1 MLKHTGQGSISS
13 QGGSRS
19 ATCGQIVFGGIFFS
33 VGSGIFIALG
43 LLSFLE
49 KGFAPEVF
57 AGGVGLIFA
66 IVGAAIILQAIRGR
80 GQAKKLPSAPTAFS
94 MRNSGMVELKPGQ
107 KPLATLLFSV
117 FFALFWNGITW
128 TFVVMMFATKEHM
141 PIFPLL
147 FMIPFVLVGL
157 ALIGF
162 VIHSLLAL
170 FNPSPHLRLN
180 PGALPLGATAELEWT
195 IIGAVERIAKFT
207 LELRGQEVARYQRGT
222 DTVTVTSVFE
232 KITLFEG
239 AAPNEIRT
247 GRVQI
252 AFPEFTMHTFDA
264 PNNKIQWLIMVK
276 GEVPRWPDINLEF
289 PVTVLPLPLTPAP

>member
-1 MLKHTGQGSISS
+1 M
-13 QGGSRS
+13 
-19 ATCGQIVFGGIFFS
+19 A
-33 VGSGIFIALG
+33 VGSGIFTALG
-43 LLSFLE
+43 LLPFLE
-49 KGFAPEVF
+49 KGLAPELF

-66 IVGAAIILQAIRGR
+66 IVGAAIILQALRGR
-80 GQAKKLPSAPTAFS
+80 GKAKKLPPAQRATLAPA
-94 MRNSGMVELKPGQ
+94 SGMVELKPGQ

-128 TFVVMMFATKEHM
+128 TFVVIMFTGNEHI
-141 PIFPLL
+141 PLFPLL

-195 IIGAVERIAKFT
+195 IIGAVERITKFT
-207 LELRGQEVARYQRGT
+207 LELRGQEVARYQQGT

-232 KITLFEG
+232 KIMLFEG
-239 AAPNEIRT
+239 ATPGEIRT

-264 PNNKIQWLIMVK
+264 PNNKIQWLIIVK
-276 GEVPRWPDINLEF
+276 GEVPRWPDITLEF
-289 PVTVLPLPLTPAP
+289 PVTVLPLPLAPVP